1 MLVASLLGLIG
12 PTAWAA
18 PGPEPAQET
27 ASAPAEEPVAP
38 VVVVGVAGLRW
49 TDVSRSTTPNL
60 WHMIGGGSVASINVR
75 TAAPATC
82 PLDAWLT
89 LSAGSRTVS
98 AGSAERAKAPDTERA
113 DGRSPEARGATSC
126 TPVPGALGAGGAEPT
141 AATVAGW
148 ADLPEREDDEEA
160 EETTDAAAAPAPG
173 LLGEMLDEAAAC
185 STAVG
190 PGAAVML
197 ARENGRVDRY
207 VPSLDA
213 LIADGATDPAD
224 DADPPGSVSPG
235 AISPDPGWGDVL
247 TECPVTV
254 IEGDLSDP
262 VFRKA
267 DAFLSRLL
275 PQAQTIT
282 LPGSAHFLQ
291 IDQPELWVKAIA
303 RA

>member
-1 MLVASLLGLIG
+1 MTLSAVLVMLVAALLGLIG

-27 ASAPAEEPVAP
+27 VSAPAAEPVAP

-98 AGSAERAKAPDTERA
+98 AGSAERAKAPSAEPA
-113 DGRSPEARGATSC
+113 DDRSPEARGATSC
-126 TPVPGALGAGGAEPT
+126 TPVPRAVGGDDADSAGGAEPS

-148 ADLPEREDDEEA
+148 AGLPEREDGEG
-160 EETTDAAAAPAPG
+160 ETPDADVAAAADPAPG
-173 LLGEMLDEAAAC
+173 LLGEMLDEADTC

-197 ARENGRVDRY
+197 ARE
-207 VPSLDA
+207 
-213 LIADGATDPAD
+213 DGT
-224 DADPPGSVSPG
+224 
-235 AISPDPGWGDVL
+235 
-247 TECPVTV
+247 VT
-254 IEGDLSDP
+254 
-262 VFRKA
+262 
-267 DAFLSRLL
+267 SRRW
-275 PQAQTIT
+275 T
-282 LPGSAHFLQ
+282 
-291 IDQPELWVKAIA
+291 
-303 RA
+303 R